1 MGPANFG
8 VLRETVNERSVGG
21 SCGGDQTAPEVA
33 HPNVSR
39 PFGVPPNPLVVV
51 SRISRFRETISIE

>member
-1 MGPANFG
+1 
-8 VLRETVNERSVGG
+8 VNERSVGG